1 MKITVLTLFPEMFA
15 PVLGASILG
24 RAQQNGRISVQ
35 VVDIR
40 PFSDRKHKNTDD
52 APFGGGAGMVMT
64 AQPITA
70 AMAHAMRREDGM
82 PFAGRRIY
90 LSPRGAGL
98 TQRKAE
104 ELAALPELILLCG
117 HYEGVDQRAIDL
129 CIDEELSIGDYV
141 LTGGELAAM
150 VVIDCVARLLPGVLG
165 CDESAQTESFS
176 VETGLLEYPHY
187 TRPRVFEGLEVPEV
201 LLGGNHAVI
210 EAWRFEQ
217 SYRLTARRRPDL
229 LPGRVWTK
237 QQRKIIGKIEEEA
250 RIVPPCPKES

>member
-1 MKITVLTLFPEMFA
+1 MRITILTIFPEMFA

-24 RAQQNGRISVQ
+24 RAQQSGQISVQ
-35 VVDIR
+35 ALDIR

-64 AQPITA
+64 AQPICD
-70 AMAHAMRREDGM
+70 AMAHATAHADGA

-90 LSPRGAGL
+90 LSPRGACL

-104 ELAALPELILLCG
+104 ELALLPELVLLCG

-150 VVIDCVARLLPGVLG
+150 VLIDCVARLIPGVLG
-165 CDESAQTESFS
+165 CEESARTESFS
-176 VETGLLEYPHY
+176 AETGLLEYPQY
-187 TRPRVFEGLEVPEV
+187 TRPRCYQSLEVPEV
-201 LLGGNHAVI
+201 LLGGNHAEI
-210 EAWRFEQ
+210 EAWRFAQ
-217 SYRLTARRRPDL
+217 SYLLTRARRPEL
-229 LPGRVWTK
+229 LEGRVWNRA
-237 QQRKIIGKIEEEA
+237 QQKIVDRLMADVCE
-250 RIVPPCPKES
+250 